1 MIPQSQKDLKE
12 YHGKLYVDPQRQQN
26 MEYLSYL
33 AKTDY
38 HLRNNK
44 KETEDYYKQ
53 SIMTA
58 FDLAKWHDKNKVIQD
73 VMMKCTLLA
82 RGRVLDFG
90 GGIGTNCIIM
100 YDYCEKNYIPLKID
114 YYDICE
120 FCKGFAEWRF
130 KKYNMTIINN
140 PEEFAIKNA
149 IAICDKLDHRNI
161 LYSTIYMIDVIGH
174 IVDKKEC
181 LADLT
186 NRLVTGGQLIMTND
200 AVESEEHPMHIAF
213 DFDFDEYMDS
223 INMYLESRQHLEV
236 WRRRT

>member
-1 MIPQSQKDLKE
+1 MIPKSQKDLKE
-12 YHGKLYVDPQRQQN
+12 YHGKLYPDPQRQQN

-38 HLRNNK
+38 HLRNKK

-58 FDLAKWHDKNKVIQD
+58 FDLAKWHDKNKVIQN
-73 VMMKCTLLA
+73 VMRTCASITMNIPMRSYDHTIKA
-82 RGRVLDFG
+82 LDFG
-90 GGIGTNCIIM
+90 GGIGTNCIIISEFASEF
-100 YDYCEKNYIPLKID
+100 CPIILH
-114 YYDICE
+114 YYDICD
-120 FCKGFAEWRF
+120 FCKRFAEWRF
-130 KKYNMTIINN
+130 KKYSVDVKILDE
-140 PEEFAIKNA
+140 PEN
-149 IAICDKLDHRNI
+149 
-161 LYSTIYMIDVIGH
+161 LYDVIYMIDVIGH

-213 DFDFDEYMDS
+213 DFDFDEYMNS